1 MIDMNKQQ
9 IIKILKQYN
18 FDSKE
23 YIVISGAAMV
33 LLGIK
38 ESTNDIDIAVTSNYY
53 NYLLSKYECILEII
67 NQYGVKV
74 YFIDNIINFSTSY
87 YSKNKIFIDNIP
99 VQSIQDIVNLKSKL
113 NREKD
118 KKDMKLIEEFIN
130 E

>member
-38 ESTNDIDIAVTSNYY
+38 ESTNDIDIAVTSNYS

-87 YSKNKIFIDNIP
+87 YSENKIFIDNIP
-99 VQSIQDIVNLKSKL
+99 VQSIQNIVNLKSKL

>member
-18 FDSKE
+18 FDNKE

-38 ESTNDIDIAVTSNYY
+38 ENTNDIDIAVTSNYY

-87 YSKNKIFIDNIP
+87 YSENKIFIDNIP
-99 VQSIQDIVNLKSKL
+99 VQSIQNIVNLKSKL

>member
-38 ESTNDIDIAVTSNYY
+38 ESTNDIDIAVTSNYS

-87 YSKNKIFIDNIP
+87 YSENKIFIDNIP